1 MPDFADNQI
10 SLIQYIIGACLSYER
25 GLDNAVQLTCEQ
37 QQQQEQQHGTV
48 RPAELLRLTRNVYLG
63 SHNVLSSY
71 WYVLKIG
78 LGTG

>member
-25 GLDNAVQLTCEQ
+25 GLDNAVQLTC
-37 QQQQEQQHGTV
+37 EQQHGTV